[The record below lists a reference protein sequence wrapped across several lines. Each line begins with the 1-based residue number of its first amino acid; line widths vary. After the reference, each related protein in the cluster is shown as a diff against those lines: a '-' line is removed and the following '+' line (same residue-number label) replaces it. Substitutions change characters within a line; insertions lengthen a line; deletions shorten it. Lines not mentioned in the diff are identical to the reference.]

1 MYEALVIKIK
11 ITGRLAGVKNVQQS
25 ANYILYHDCRILS
38 RYYITVKS
46 YHNS

>member
-25 ANYILYHDCRILS
+25 ANYI
-38 RYYITVKS
+38 
-46 YHNS
+46 

>member
-25 ANYILYHDCRILS
+25 ANYIYYHDSRILS
-38 RYYITVKS
+38 RCSIAFIDGIS
-46 YHNS
+46 